1 MIKTRIYSQQSIE
14 AAFLLGQQIKLARKE
29 RRWSESE
36 LAQRAGIS
44 RGTLQKIEKGD
55 LSCAVGLVFE
65 LAALVGL
72 ALFGDDQVSVP
83 VQLDRVKD
91 KIALLPQRVRTTN
104 KMIDDDF

>member
-1 MIKTRIYSQQSIE
+1 MATTRIYSQQSIE
-14 AAFLLGQQIKLARKE
+14 AVFLLGQQIKLARKE
-29 RRWSESE
+29 RRWPESE

-72 ALFGDDQVSVP
+72 ALLGDDQNSAP

-104 KMIDDDF
+104 KVIDDDF